1 MRGGECARH
10 VCKQGK
16 DASGVLTRARAIA
29 VYDRFAQACATAAP
43 ASWLHSP
50 LLRIANCRSHVFLGE
65 PAERER
71 NVKNGIIVE
80 NVDKWTMSTI
90 FFTRNAVIEGACQV
104 LKKCDWDRRTKVVMR
119 S

>member
-43 ASWLHSP
+43 ALWLHSP
-50 LLRIANCRSHVFLGE
+50 LLRIANCRPHVCLGE

-90 FFTRNAVIEGACQV
+90 VSRPFFLHEMPSSRE
-104 LKKCDWDRRTKVVMR
+104 RTLGVGPVGNHPL
-119 S
+119 